1 MCAYRHLCTHDLGT
15 LLRDLGSF
23 CNSCPCIILG
33 EFFDNDEWEP
43 AIWWLL
49 SNSYR
54 EGAIIEA
61 IIEAKQDKLSCAEN
75 GNLKNDTSMRELHR
89 NFAHIDP

>member
-1 MCAYRHLCTHDLGT
+1 VGV
-15 LLRDLGSF
+15 
-23 CNSCPCIILG
+23 
-33 EFFDNDEWEP
+33 FFDNDKWEP
-43 AIWWLL
+43 AIWWFL
-49 SNSYR
+49 SGSYR
-54 EGAIIEA
+54 EGA